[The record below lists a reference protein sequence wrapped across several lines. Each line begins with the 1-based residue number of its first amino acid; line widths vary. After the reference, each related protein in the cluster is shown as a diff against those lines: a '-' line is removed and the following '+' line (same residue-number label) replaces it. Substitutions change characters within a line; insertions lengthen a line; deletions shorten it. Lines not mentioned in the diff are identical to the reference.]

1 MLDCA
6 VCAAAVG
13 AVVLRTGV
21 SVAVIGAVDEVPNGR
36 HILGVGR
43 GVLADERLVLLVHLL
58 GGLGAL
64 VGGYG
69 GNRPAASGGDTFE
82 DRRGGRVEVVGPLR
96 VLCAL
101 LLEEA

>member
-13 AVVLRTGV
+13 AVMLRAGV
-21 SVAVIGAVDEVPNGR
+21 SVAVTGAVDEVPNGG
-36 HILGVGR
+36 HILGVCR

-58 GGLGAL
+58 GGGLGAL

-82 DRRGGRVEVVGPLR
+82 DR
-96 VLCAL
+96 
-101 LLEEA
+101 